1 MSVNKVSYFG
11 NVLIDLTGDTVTPD
25 TLSKGITAHDKS
37 GNAIVGTNQGGGM
50 VIPTPTPGDYPVLV
64 NHTVVRR
71 NQTSLGDVGLT
82 LTVPVSGTYRIK
94 WTAFRT
100 NNSNT
105 FGTRI
110 YVNGS
115 AKGTEVTT
123 WTNTYYQANQLDL
136 ALNKGDVVSVYCRSR
151 STSYYIFV
159 SDLSLCVA
167 DNGFSQ
173 L

>member
-1 MSVNKVSYFG
+1 MINRVEYGSA
-11 NVLIDLTGDTVTPD
+11 VLIDLTQDTVTAD
-25 TLSKGITAHDKS
+25 KLANGYTAHDKY
-37 GNAIVGTNQGGGM
+37 GNVITGTNSGGGIS
-50 VIPTPTPGDYPVLV
+50 IPTPTAGDYPVLV
-64 NHTVVRR
+64 NHSVYRR
-71 NQTSLGDVGLT
+71 AQTSLGDVGLT

-100 NNSNT
+100 NTSNT

-115 AKGTEVTT
+115 AKGTEITT
-123 WTNTYYQANQLDL
+123 WTNSYYQVNQLDL

-151 STSYYIFV
+151 STSYYIHV